1 LPEPE
6 SFKAFFVLCTLFFE
20 VDALS
25 RSLLNTKNESRRTST
40 KNKEQST
47 KYKNQQPGTKPK
59 IKTIGLIVY
68 PFRNILFPTDFTSH
82 ARVALKYAAAFARSG
97 GGRVMLFSVQSS
109 RVPKNLL
116 HLPEHFFAE
125 QENRWLLP
133 LREQLQELLS
143 DALLRGLE
151 VEPVIVE
158 GEPAAEIARAVR
170 DYDIDLVTVVTH
182 GRKGLSR
189 ALWGSTAE
197 EIIAEAPCPVLTIRP
212 SQHDFVEHCGTYSEL
227 HLKRMLLATNFR
239 PSSAAATQVAH
250 QLANRTGAE
259 LHAVYVIV
267 DFMDQ
272 FSVMFP
278 EGGLNALSQLRK
290 YVQEKMALL
299 RREAGAPAIPHIAEG
314 RPYEAIVKLAA
325 EKGADLIIIG
335 TNIHASLF
343 GGTPVLGA
351 EIERVVRNS
360 PCPVLCVPSA
370 RVLTPLP
377 ARITVPVPQ
386 T

>member
-1 LPEPE
+1 M
-6 SFKAFFVLCTLFFE
+6 
-20 VDALS
+20 
-25 RSLLNTKNESRRTST
+25 
-40 KNKEQST
+40 
-47 KYKNQQPGTKPK
+47 
-59 IKTIGLIVY
+59 Y
-68 PFRNILFPTDFTSH
+68 PFRNILFPTDFTPH
-82 ARVALKYAAAFARSG
+82 ARAALKYAAAFARGG
-97 GGRVMLFSVQSS
+97 GGRVVLFSVQGAK
-109 RVPKNLL
+109 VPKNLL
-116 HLPEHFFAE
+116 SLAEHYFE
-125 QENRWLLP
+125 DQEHRWLQP
-133 LREQLQELLS
+133 LRSQLQELLS
-143 DALLRGLE
+143 DPVFGGLE

-158 GEPAAEIARAVR
+158 GEPASEIARAVR

-212 SQHDFVEHCGTYSEL
+212 PQHDFVQHVGTHSEI
-227 HLKRMLLATNFR
+227 HLRRMLLATNFR
-239 PSSAAATQVAH
+239 PSSAAATHVAN

-259 LHAVYVIV
+259 LHAVYVIS

-278 EGGLNALSQLRK
+278 ESGVNALTQLRK

-299 RREAGAPAIPHIAEG
+299 RREVETPAISHIAEG
-314 RPYEAIVKLAA
+314 RPYEAIVTLAA
-325 EKGADLIIIG
+325 EKEADLIVIG

-343 GGTPVLGA
+343 GGTPVLGS

-360 PCPVLCVPSA
+360 PCPVLCVPSS

-377 ARITVPVPQ
+377 ARIRVPVPQ